1 MREPPS
7 SAADGLHPA
16 ARALSEH
23 SIASLADLLDTRGL
37 KASHAAPLLRAYYRN
52 GGASATSDVPESS
65 RLFPRDLRARI
76 MAHLP
81 LRSTRLHTRQQSGDG
96 TTKLLLQL
104 HDLRQVEC
112 VLMPDYRDD
121 RAAGCVSSQV
131 GCAMGCDF
139 CATAQS
145 GFARNL
151 TAGEIVEQF
160 LALRA
165 EAQSRGR
172 RLQTLVFMGM
182 GEPLLNLDA
191 VIESLRRIGGND
203 LGGLGWRQL
212 TVSTVGI
219 IPGIEALAASGLPV
233 QLALSLHAPDDA
245 TRAALLPM
253 GRRYG
258 VEAVLAAAEDYQ
270 ARTGRTVIVQYCLL
284 RDVNDSL
291 DQARL
296 LAERVAHRRMHVN
309 ILRYNATGLSLKGK
323 VYAAPSPAHTD
334 AFLQELRRCGV
345 VAHARRA
352 RGPDIDAACGQL
364 RQKSLTGERPSAPNP
379 DVANDPIIAC
389 SVEPAA
395 MLPRLS

>member
-1 MREPPS
+1 MSERPS
-7 SAADGLHPA
+7 SDACGEHFAV
-16 ARALSEH
+16 RALSEH
-23 SIASLADLLDTRGL
+23 SIASLAGLLDTWGL
-37 KASHAAPLLRAYYRN
+37 KPSHAAPLLRSYYQN
-52 GGASATSDVPESS
+52 GASLAPQCSASS
-65 RLFPRDLRARI
+65 HLFPRGLHER
-76 MAHLP
+76 MAAALP
-81 LRSTRLHTRQQSGDG
+81 LRSTQLHIRQHSGDG

-112 VLMPDYRDD
+112 VLMPDYRED

-191 VIESLRRIGGND
+191 VIEALRRIGGND

-219 IPGIEALAASGLPV
+219 IPGIEALAATGLAV

-258 VEAVLAAAEDYQ
+258 VEAVLAAADAYQ
-270 ARTGRTVIVQYCLL
+270 ARTGRTVIIQYCLL

-309 ILRYNATGLSLKGK
+309 ILQYNATGLSLKGK
-323 VYAAPSPAHTD
+323 VYAAPAPGRAD

-364 RQKSLTGERPSAPNP
+364 RQKAKENEHRTAPPPGFANDSTREPSAEL
-379 DVANDPIIAC
+379 AT
-389 SVEPAA
+389 
-395 MLPRLS
+395 MLPRLT